1 MLIYN
6 HKQEFIGIDEKD
18 LKSLGFQNLAELKRE
33 CSDFADLFVKKPS
46 YIHNFKNFNWIY
58 YILHS
63 DIGEAKVIIRT
74 SKKNFTATL
83 ELETIYLNDAPDQP
97 AYAITLSKLR
107 ALDTKENKDI
117 EKDILETPAPKI
129 VIPEKKVEEILP
141 DFEDEQSIELSE
153 PDIFETP
160 IQQKVIED
168 PYDFDFNAPLDIE
181 DVYEPAIEDE
191 PFKIDEDFEFD
202 QIDKAELP
210 IDIYE
215 ENEIKESIK
224 EPVEQKP
231 VEKPMLGDYTATPSN
246 NQYIKNLQVSKDYK
260 YDPSVASSE
269 LGLPIDLIE
278 EFIGDF
284 IQQSYDFKD
293 DLYKNVLND
302 DLEAVKLLSHKLK
315 GVAANLRIEDAFE
328 VLSIINSSD
337 NMDEI
342 RANLDHF
349 YTIIAKLEGKA
360 PILTQDNV
368 EPLHVESIEEIP
380 QEELYTVDLKD
391 DLEDTQEHILEES
404 SDEDDL
410 YHIGIK
416 YDDNEPITLENHNF
430 DEKDDFNE
438 KEQFKDD
445 DKIALE
451 EIAFDDDY
459 FIKDDESTENKAT
472 FVENEDDFFIKDDN
486 LTDDTDSL
494 VEEDEP
500 IKIDEELSLE
510 DINKDDYLNEE
521 SNEIE
526 EDAFIEL
533 DELTPVEND
542 NEDDFFIKDDN
553 STDDIDNLIEEDEPI
568 KIDEESDETE
578 EENPVEKEDNIDYDK
593 DIIMHELGLNKDIV
607 NQLLADFKEHSID
620 MMPSLEKA
628 IEQSDFTELKSQVIS
643 IKGASDN
650 LRLNKVSRILEEL
663 LSVDNVEDA
672 KELLVSFK
680 NYINQI

>member
-6 HKQEFIGIDEKD
+6 YKQEFIGIDEKD
-18 LKSLGFQNLAELKRE
+18 LRSLGFQNLAELKRE

-83 ELETIYLNDAPDQP
+83 ELETIFLNDAPDQP
-97 AYAITLSKLR
+97 AYAITLTKLR

-117 EKDILETPAPKI
+117 EKDILETPVPKI
-129 VIPEKKVEEILP
+129 VIPQKKVEEVLP

-160 IQQKVIED
+160 AQQKVIED

-181 DVYEPAIEDE
+181 DVYEPADE
-191 PFKIDEDFEFD
+191 EESFKIDEDFGFD
-202 QIDKAELP
+202 QTETP

-215 ENEIKESIK
+215 ENKIETSIE
-224 EPVEQKP
+224 EPVEKKP
-231 VEKPMLGDYTATPSN
+231 AEKPMLGDYTASPSN
-246 NQYIKNLQVSKDYK
+246 NQYIKNLQVSRDYV

-293 DLYKNVLND
+293 DLYTNVLND

-328 VLSIINSSD
+328 VLSVINSSD

-342 RANLDHF
+342 KANLNHF
-349 YTIIAKLEGKA
+349 YTIIAKLDGKDIT
-360 PILTQDNV
+360 PSIVQDDV
-368 EPLHVESIEEIP
+368 ETSHVNEVEESMKEIP
-380 QEELYTVDLKD
+380 KEDFYALDLKN
-391 DLEDTQEHILEES
+391 DLEDTQEHVLEES
-404 SDEDDL
+404 SEEDDL

-430 DEKDDFNE
+430 DENNDFDD
-438 KEQFKDD
+438 KEIHKDD
-445 DKIALE
+445 DKVSLE
-451 EIAFDDDY
+451 EYAFDDDY
-459 FIKDDESTENKAT
+459 LNKESDELISLDEVALLENSDK
-472 FVENEDDFFIKDDN
+472 DDFFINDDESIEN
-486 LTDDTDSL
+486 TDNVAEDKTPEI
-494 VEEDEP
+494 EEE
-500 IKIDEELSLE
+500 ISFLE
-510 DINKDDYLNEE
+510 DDYL
-521 SNEIE
+521 
-526 EDAFIEL
+526 
-533 DELTPVEND
+533 DE
-542 NEDDFFIKDDN
+542 K
-553 STDDIDNLIEEDEPI
+553 
-568 KIDEESDETE
+568 SDETE
-578 EENPVEKEDNIDYDK
+578 EEKKAVLQEDKIDYDK
-593 DIIMHELGLNKDIV
+593 DVIMHELGLKHNIV
-607 NQLLADFKEHSID
+607 NQLLSDFKEQSID
-620 MMPSLEKA
+620 MVSNLEKA
-628 IEQSDFTELKSQVIS
+628 IEHDDFRELKNLVIS
-643 IKGASDN
+643 IKGTSDN
-650 LRLNKVSRILEEL
+650 LRLHKVSRILEEL
-663 LSVDNVEDA
+663 LSVDNADSA
-672 KELLVSFK
+672 NKLLASFK